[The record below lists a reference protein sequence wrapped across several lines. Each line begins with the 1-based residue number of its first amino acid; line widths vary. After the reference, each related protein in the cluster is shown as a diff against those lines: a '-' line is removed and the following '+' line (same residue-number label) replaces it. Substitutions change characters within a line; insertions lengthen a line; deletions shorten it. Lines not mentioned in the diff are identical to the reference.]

1 MMMSIVGMAIGLIL
15 ILDAVRDDGI
25 TTKVIDKL
33 VDKIDSHLA
42 RRARRRALKE
52 KYGFDDSY
60 DKYIA

>member
-1 MMMSIVGMAIGLIL
+1 MIMSIIGMAIGLIL

-33 VDKIDSHLA
+33 VDKIDSHFA
-42 RRARRRALKE
+42 RRARRRSLKE